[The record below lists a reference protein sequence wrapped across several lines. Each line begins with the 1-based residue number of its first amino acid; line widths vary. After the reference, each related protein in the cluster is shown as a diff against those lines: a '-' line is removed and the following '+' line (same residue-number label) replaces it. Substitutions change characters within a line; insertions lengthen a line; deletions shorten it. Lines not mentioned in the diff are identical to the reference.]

1 MTRQEKGAERRREVK
16 RRSERRTMA
25 TLHII
30 RCTNWNCS
38 TTQLQ
43 VTVNKT
49 SGPPMLLAGSVSGRP
64 HSKWW
69 WCHDIGYPLLAA
81 EHLLCKAPCSGT
93 PCRMTSA
100 HSKTMSPLDSAWKPG
115 FSLATSMLSALETS
129 WQLRYINSHLPLP
142 STLQHMAY
150 KHSGGSFHRAS
161 PMLADHIG
169 ILLLMSTFQMLNE
182 VRCAPARTLHRLLT
196 QITLSTLLT
205 TWRKVFPHRTFP
217 ADLPSAPGSM
227 TFGHSI
233 NVLHLTIAHLLKQMQ
248 IILITSGLLPQTS
261 CIFITGILPHPWNM

>member
-38 TTQLQ
+38 TAQLQ

-115 FSLATSMLSALETS
+115 FSLATSMLSALET
-129 WQLRYINSHLPLP
+129 LTIVL
-142 STLQHMAY
+142 Y
-150 KHSGGSFHRAS
+150 KF
-161 PMLADHIG
+161 
-169 ILLLMSTFQMLNE
+169 TFTIPYRQ
-182 VRCAPARTLHRLLT
+182 LLT
-196 QITLSTLLT
+196 SYTQSARLRRHRDQLHCLTLSVDEVS
-205 TWRKVFPHRTFP
+205 K
-217 ADLPSAPGSM
+217 
-227 TFGHSI
+227 
-233 NVLHLTIAHLLKQMQ
+233 
-248 IILITSGLLPQTS
+248 
-261 CIFITGILPHPWNM
+261 